1 MDSTIKVTP
10 IVYPQKTAVSSI
22 LKEHAMGLPKYRYTS

>member
-1 MDSTIKVTP
+1 MGSTIKVTP

-22 LKEHAMGLPKYRYTS
+22 LKEHAMGLPKHRYTS